1 MTAKEKAKELVD
13 KFNYEGKHYLMLDA
27 KQCALRAVDDI
38 IKETKLH
45 DKTIYQHGRTF
56 YWQEVKQEIGSIKK
70 QITPIARISATNIME
85 NVNKVKDEVVN
96 PLRDP
101 LNHSLEVLLN
111 EIKRGRPAETQQ
123 LIQSWIEQL
132 NK

>member
-1 MTAKEKAKELVD
+1 MQ
-13 KFNYEGKHYLMLDA
+13 N
-27 KQCALRAVDDI
+27 
-38 IKETKLH
+38 
-45 DKTIYQHGRTF
+45 
-56 YWQEVKQEIGSIKK
+56 S
-70 QITPIARISATNIME
+70 
-85 NVNKVKDEVVN
+85 NVTKVKDEVVN

-101 LNHSLEVLLN
+101 LNNSLEVLLN

>member
-1 MTAKEKAKELVD
+1 
-13 KFNYEGKHYLMLDA
+13 
-27 KQCALRAVDDI
+27 
-38 IKETKLH
+38 
-45 DKTIYQHGRTF
+45 
-56 YWQEVKQEIGSIKK
+56 
-70 QITPIARISATNIME
+70 ME
-85 NVNKVKDEVVN
+85 NTNLTKEQVKN

-101 LNHSLEVLLN
+101 LNHSLEVVLN

>member
-1 MTAKEKAKELVD
+1 MGL
-13 KFNYEGKHYLMLDA
+13 FGN
-27 KQCALRAVDDI
+27 
-38 IKETKLH
+38 
-45 DKTIYQHGRTF
+45 
-56 YWQEVKQEIGSIKK
+56 QEICLIFVEIK
-70 QITPIARISATNIME
+70 TNKIME
-85 NVNKVKDEVVN
+85 NTNLNNEQVKN

-132 NK
+132 NKYNEEEVLNFTQTMIMQYKFGNTNIEQMDLLKENLQQFKNK